1 MADMNYCRYKAHP
14 TVDLPDRKWPS
25 NKITKAPIWCSVD
38 LRDGNQALEVPMTL
52 EEKVEFFEYLCSIGF
67 KEIEI
72 GFPAASDTDYN
83 FCRHLIDNNLI
94 PSDVAIQVLT
104 QSREHIIDKTMEA
117 VKGAPNVIIHLYN
130 ATSTLHRDVVFDFSC
145 DECIKLATDGA
156 KLIIDRINEDKSG
169 TNFILE
175 YSPEAFSDTELDFA
189 VKICDSVLDIWK
201 PTPEKKVIINL
212 PETVEY
218 QTANVYADQIEYFC
232 SKTKWR
238 DSIIISLHTHNDR
251 GTAVATSEFGLMA
264 GGDRVE
270 GTLFGNGERTG
281 NVDIITLAI
290 NMMMLGINP
299 GLDFSNINKTIDI
312 YEELTG
318 MKVEPRH
325 PWAGKLVFTAFSG
338 SHQDAINKG
347 RKKMEERGET
357 IWAVP
362 YLPIDPKD
370 VGREYE
376 PIIRINSQSGRG
388 GIAYVMETYFGVQLP
403 KSFQR
408 DFLPVV
414 KAATEENGIENELT
428 PQQIFD
434 LFDDKYI
441 NVLEPYGLKNF
452 SEMQDSDQVSTV
464 EALIT
469 DHGKEVT
476 IKGKGNGLLD
486 AFVRGFCDYTGVEF
500 SIANYSEHAM
510 KSGSDSAAIT
520 YIEITNKANKNTYIG
535 AGVSSSVTKSSVR
548 AVVCAYNRMINVL

>member
-1 MADMNYCRYKAHP
+1 MNYQRYKPHP
-14 TVDLPDRKWPS
+14 TLDMPDRKWPS

-52 EEKVEFFEYLCSIGF
+52 DEKVEFFEFLCSVGF

-72 GFPAASDTDYN
+72 GFPAASETDYN
-83 FCRHLIDNNLI
+83 FCRYLIDNDLI
-94 PSDVAIQVLT
+94 PDDVSIQVLT

-130 ATSTLHRDVVFDFSC
+130 ATSTLHRDVVFCFSC
-145 DECIKLATDGA
+145 DECIKLAVEGA
-156 KLIIDRINEDKSG
+156 QMIIDRINADTSG
-169 TNFILE
+169 THFILE
-175 YSPEAFSDTELDFA
+175 YSPEAFSDTEPEFA
-189 VKICDSVLDIWK
+189 VKICDSVLDVWK
-201 PTPEKKVIINL
+201 PTPDKKVIINL

-232 SKTKWR
+232 TRTRWR
-238 DSIIISLHTHNDR
+238 DSIIVSLHTHNDR

-264 GGDRVE
+264 GADRVE

-281 NVDIITLAI
+281 NVDIITLAV
-290 NMMMLGINP
+290 NMMMLGIDP
-299 GLDFSNINKTIDI
+299 GLDFSDMNRTIDI

-347 RKKMEERGET
+347 RKKMEENSEA

-388 GIAYVMETYFGVQLP
+388 GIAYVMETYFGIILP

-414 KAATEENGIENELT
+414 KAATEANGTENELT

-452 SEMQDSDQVSTV
+452 SEQQDSDQVSTV

-469 DHGKEVT
+469 DKGREVV
-476 IKGKGNGLLD
+476 IRGQGNGLLD
-486 AFVRGFCDYTGVEF
+486 AFVHAFSEYTCIDF

-520 YIEITNKANKNTYIG
+520 FIEIENKANKETYVG

-548 AVVCAYNRMINVL
+548 AVVCAFNRMINVL

>member
-1 MADMNYCRYKAHP
+1 M
-14 TVDLPDRKWPS
+14 V
-25 NKITKAPIWCSVD
+25 
-38 LRDGNQALEVPMTL
+38 
-52 EEKVEFFEYLCSIGF
+52 
-67 KEIEI
+67 
-72 GFPAASDTDYN
+72 
-83 FCRHLIDNNLI
+83 
-94 PSDVAIQVLT
+94 
-104 QSREHIIDKTMEA
+104 
-117 VKGAPNVIIHLYN
+117 
-130 ATSTLHRDVVFDFSC
+130 
-145 DECIKLATDGA
+145 
-156 KLIIDRINEDKSG
+156 IDRVNEDNSG
-169 TNFILE
+169 TNFFLE

-189 VKICDSVLDIWK
+189 VKICDSVLEVWK

-264 GGDRVE
+264 GADRVE

-347 RKKMEERGET
+347 RKK
-357 IWAVP
+357 P

-403 KSFQR
+403 KAFQR

-452 SEMQDSDQVSTV
+452 SETQDSDQVSTV

-520 YIEITNKANKNTYIG
+520 YIEILNKANKQTYIG

>member
-1 MADMNYCRYKAHP
+1 MADMNYRRYKAHP

-83 FCRHLIDNNLI
+83 FCRYLIDNKLI

-145 DECIKLATDGA
+145 DECIKLAVDGA
-156 KLIIDRINEDKSG
+156 KMIIGRINEDKSG

-189 VKICDSVLDIWK
+189 VKICDSVLEVWQ
-201 PTPEKKVIINL
+201 PTPEKKAIINL

-238 DSIIISLHTHNDR
+238 DSIIVSLHTHNDR

-264 GGDRVE
+264 GADRVE

-370 VGREYE
+370 VGRNYD
-376 PIIRINSQSGRG
+376 PIIRINSQSGKNG
-388 GIAYVMETYFGVQLP
+388 LAYIMERNYGLHLP
-403 KSFQR
+403 KSFQK
-408 DFLPVV
+408 DFMQIVT
-414 KAATEENGIENELT
+414 AESENRHSELM
-428 PQQIFD
+428 PQELFE
-434 LFDDKYI
+434 LFDEVYVNVMTPYHMVGYREESLGDKKAHVTV
-441 NVLEPYGLKNF
+441 NLKF
-452 SEMQDSDQVSTV
+452 GE
-464 EALIT
+464 ELIVVNG
-469 DHGKEVT
+469 DG
-476 IKGKGNGLLD
+476 IGLLD
-486 AFVRGFCDYTGVEF
+486 AFCNGIEKTLDIKL
-500 SIANYSEHAM
+500 SIRMYNEHAI

-520 YIEITNKANKNTYIG
+520 YVQIADKDGELHLG
-535 AGVSSSVTKSSVR
+535 AGISSSVTKSSLR
-548 AVVCAYNRMINVL
+548 AVVCALNRMIR